1 MEQPFDQPGGGGSEA
16 PPAGWYPVGD
26 NLVRYWDGEVWTEQ
40 TAPAPPGGLQGT
52 MDSVGN
58 QVSAAVA
65 SVNDQQMAMFAHFGQ
80 LLGLVSGIGGFLV
93 PLIILLTKGKESPF
107 VRRAAAESL
116 NFWITG
122 ILASIVAFILIFV
135 LVGIFLFF
143 LVAIVWLVM
152 PIYAGIKANDGVDY
166 RYPFN
171 IRLVR

>member
-1 MEQPFDQPGGGGSEA
+1 M
-16 PPAGWYPVGD
+16 
-26 NLVRYWDGEVWTEQ
+26 WTEQ
-40 TAPAPPGGLQGT
+40 TAPAPPGGQAAGVQGSGLQNT

-171 IRLVR
+171 IRIVR